1 MIKNFINGLLETILV
16 TYVSAS
22 MFIYGAF
29 KYAQFDHL
37 GYSDRLVGDLTNMQL
52 MWAFYGRTIS
62 FPLIIGA
69 FEIIGAGL
77 LFFRRTRL
85 FGCFLLSSILINIII
100 QDIIYDVLA
109 GALVSAIIYQL
120 IIFYILFKYR
130 VEVLDAFRSIKL
142 SAHPSFWTW
151 VVQVLIGLLI
161 SVTIKVT
168 LGL

>member
-1 MIKNFINGLLETILV
+1 MKNFVNGLFETILV

-22 MFIYGAF
+22 MFLYGAL

-85 FGCFLLSSILINIII
+85 LGGLVLSTILVNIII

-109 GALVSAIIYQL
+109 GALISASLYQL
-120 IIFYILFKYR
+120 IIFYIMYLHR
-130 VEVLDAFRSIKL
+130 SQILTAFRALKL
-142 SAHPSFWTW
+142 SPKVGFWKW
-151 VVQVLIGLLI
+151 AIHVAIGLVI
-161 SVTIKVT
+161 SVAIKMT
-168 LGL
+168 MGL